1 MMDMTDTPNVD
12 AGTPM
17 QAAPEHVGAVLSG
30 ARAARGLTVE
40 DVAGKLK
47 FSLRQIESL
56 EAGRLTELPG
66 GTFLRGMVRSY
77 SRLVELDPEPLLTR
91 MAGETRPPDDDRLVQ
106 RFSEPVPFSDSGR
119 RINLVYAALSVIVL
133 VIAGAVALE
142 WGSAR
147 SGAAADTPS
156 DGSRPQTQAAP
167 TPAPAP
173 APATATVPI
182 PAPAATATE
191 APVDSNV
198 EAARSPISPVQ
209 GEIAPAALTEPE
221 RRAPGVKLVRLRFE
235 RDSWVQVVDGSGRVL
250 MSRLNRRGTE
260 SVLEGRE
267 PLSFVIGNA
276 QYVKMN
282 YQGDAVDLAPHV
294 KVEVARFTLP

>member
-1 MMDMTDTPNVD
+1 MTEMTDQTTVYPE
-12 AGTPM
+12 AP
-17 QAAPEHVGAVLSG
+17 ARPAPEPVGSVLSG
-30 ARAARGLTVE
+30 ARAARGLTVD
-40 DVAGKLK
+40 DVAAKLK

-77 SRLVELDPEPLLTR
+77 ARFVELDPEPLLAR

-119 RINLVYAALSVIVL
+119 RVNLVYAVLSVIVL
-133 VIAGAVALE
+133 VIAGVVALE
-142 WGSAR
+142 WGSSRGSSSAEASSEAVR
-147 SGAAADTPS
+147 PE
-156 DGSRPQTQAAP
+156 SRPAP
-167 TPAPAP
+167 IGDAPAP
-173 APATATVPI
+173 AQGVGSVVAGPET
-182 PAPAATATE
+182 
-191 APVDSNV
+191 PVDSNA

-221 RRAPGVKLVRLRFE
+221 RRAPGVKLVRLRFD
-235 RDSWVQVVDGSGRVL
+235 RDSWVQVVDGGGRVL
-250 MSRLNRRGTE
+250 MSRLNRRGSE

-276 QYVKMN
+276 RYVTMS
-282 YQGDAVDLAPHV
+282 YQGEAVDLVPHV

>member
-1 MMDMTDTPNVD
+1 MTEMTDQTTVYPE
-12 AGTPM
+12 AP
-17 QAAPEHVGAVLSG
+17 AKLAPEPVESVLSG
-30 ARAARGLTVE
+30 ARAARGLTVD
-40 DVAGKLK
+40 DVAAKLK

-77 SRLVELDPEPLLTR
+77 ARFVELDPEPILAR

-119 RINLVYAALSVIVL
+119 RVNLVYAVLSVIVL

-142 WGSAR
+142 WGSSRGSSSAEVSSEAVR
-147 SGAAADTPS
+147 PE
-156 DGSRPQTQAAP
+156 SRPAP
-167 TPAPAP
+167 IGGAPAP
-173 APATATVPI
+173 AQGVGSIAAEQDTPI
-182 PAPAATATE
+182 
-191 APVDSNV
+191 DSNA

-209 GEIAPAALTEPE
+209 GEIAPAALSEPE
-221 RRAPGVKLVRLRFE
+221 RRAPGVKLVRLRFD
-235 RDSWVQVVDGSGRVL
+235 RDSWVQVVDGGGRVL
-250 MSRLNRRGTE
+250 MSRLNRRGSE

-276 QYVKMN
+276 RYVTMS
-282 YQGDAVDLAPHV
+282 YQGDAVDIVPYV

>member
-1 MMDMTDTPNVD
+1 MTDITDTTNAH
-12 AGTPM
+12 AGEPA
-17 QAAPEHVGAVLSG
+17 QAVTGPVGSVLSG

-56 EAGRLTELPG
+56 EAGRVDELPG

-77 SRLVELDPEPLLTR
+77 ARLVELDPAPLLAR
-91 MAGETRPPDDDRLVQ
+91 MASETRPPDDDRLVQ

-119 RINLVYAALSVIVL
+119 RVNVVYAVLSVSVL

-142 WGSAR
+142 WGGSR
-147 SGAAADTPS
+147 SGTSAEVSAEAVRAE
-156 DGSRPQTQAAP
+156 SRQ
-167 TPAPAP
+167 APAP
-173 APATATVPI
+173 VRVEAAPDQGTSSSVSALD
-182 PAPAATATE
+182 AA
-191 APVDSNV
+191 VDSNA

-209 GEIAPAALTEPE
+209 GEIAPAALTEPD

-282 YQGDAVDLAPHV
+282 YQGEAVDLAPHV